1 MDENALQVRRLLEAR
16 LITRAMEDPAFHD
29 LLAANPRAAF
39 EEEMGVPMP
48 AALKLQV
55 LEVPDDTL
63 VLALPPKPGPAGE
76 LSDAELDAVSGGSL
90 WLDLK
95 EFLGIPRA
103 PRPEGVAVAG
113 VRG

>member
-16 LITRAMEDPAFHD
+16 LITRAMEDPAFRD
-29 LLAANPRAAF
+29 QLVANPRAAF

-63 VLALPPKPGPAGE
+63 VLALPPKPGKRHGLGNMRRRAESMGAGLTVE
-76 LSDAELDAVSGGSL
+76 STAGKGTKVTLVVNFLS
-90 WLDLK
+90 
-95 EFLGIPRA
+95 
-103 PRPEGVAVAG
+103 
-113 VRG
+113 